1 MKIEDFEPHLNEG
14 FALSHPGGDLEMTL
28 VEVSRRGQS
37 TREGGAFALLWEA
50 SRDPVLP
57 QGIYRLSRAGIG
69 SFEVFIVPVGQFETC
84 TQYEAVY
91 S

>member
-1 MKIEDFEPHLNEG
+1 MKIDDFEPHLNQT
-14 FALSHPGGDLEMTL
+14 FALSHPEGDLDMTL

-37 TREGGAFALLWEA
+37 TRDGGAFALLWEA
-50 SRDPVLP
+50 PREPLLP
-57 QGIYRLSRAGIG
+57 QGIYQFSRAEMG
-69 SFEVFIVPVGQFETC
+69 SFDMFIVPVGQFETC